1 MDKCLI
7 PILKAEY
14 KNWSSIAL
22 RLLKQKSNEITNAE
36 FIPSACH
43 ICNTDVMGLTNYA
56 SIRLHCLI
64 KELKTEL
71 WSNGPRCSV
80 RLLLKQ
86 NSRSLERKHR
96 SPERL
101 FRTIEPKVRKPSRNF
116 RTLKRKSRTSEPKA
130 RKPSRNFRSLERKT
144 RTLEHFVWTCKFKV
158 NIVKEKRLKLV
169 GIVCP

>member
-1 MDKCLI
+1 MLNLFRLPAIFAILMLWGWQTTLRYVRIAQSRNYCFDWPCIYCCLI
-7 PILKAEY
+7 VFL
-14 KNWSSIAL
+14 
-22 RLLKQKSNEITNAE
+22 LLKTS
-36 FIPSACH
+36 
-43 ICNTDVMGLTNYA
+43 A
-56 SIRLHCLI
+56 SIRSHSSN

-71 WSNGPRCSV
+71 WSNVPRCSV

-86 NSRSLERKHR
+86 NSRSPVRKHR

-158 NIVKEKRLKLV
+158 NIVK
-169 GIVCP
+169 